1 MLSNASKQSSAGG
14 QALWHA
20 HHSSNCC
27 VAVCPIRLDS
37 TFGLPC
43 ERSCRPNATAQA
55 TLDALDGA
63 RSRRRA
69 VLNPRAQLLL
79 SNSSQMNLAPNLL
92 PDSSGGQQA
101 SPVHLQPGQQAS
113 PVHLQPGQ
121 QASPVQLQP
130 WQQELTQV
138 WRSGAAPAIH
148 APPHGTPDGFAD
160 FLMRVQAGRLQG
172 AAAAGSANRCAAKV
186 SSSLPC
192 SQLVLPH
199 EAAWGDCCLHDRC
212 ARQNS

>member
-14 QALWHA
+14 QALRHA

-27 VAVCPIRLDS
+27 VAVSPIRLDS
-37 TFGLPC
+37 AVGLPR
-43 ERSCRPNATAQA
+43 EHSCRPNATAQA

-63 RSRRRA
+63 HSRTRA
-69 VLNPRAQLLL
+69 LLNPRAQLHL
-79 SNSSQMNLAPNLL
+79 SSSSQMNLAPNLL

-101 SPVHLQPGQQAS
+101 LPVHLQPGQQA
-113 PVHLQPGQ
+113 L
-121 QASPVQLQP
+121 PVQLQ
-130 WQQELTQV
+130 QEVTQL

-160 FLMRVQAGRLQG
+160 FLLRVQAGRLRG
-172 AAAAGSANRCAAKV
+172 AAAAGSANRCAAEV
-186 SSSLPC
+186 SSSLSC

-199 EAAWGDCCLHDRC
+199 EVA
-212 ARQNS
+212 